1 MNCQDV
7 QGRLSDY
14 LDLSLSPAQ
23 LADLEDHMD
32 CCPSCREEAQLL
44 KQTIQQIHALPLVE
58 TPLGF
63 SQRVMSLIREL
74 ETQPGFWQRVLLA
87 LNPKTAGPALA
98 LASVAAV
105 GIYLVQKEP
114 GAPVV
119 ATAPQESA
127 TVESAP
133 TALPDSVPAR
143 LELADAK
150 AVSPSQPDE
159 PAAVKQGERPQAA
172 EKSDPVAKR
181 GRDRGIGS
189 MPVLRSRPADITVRA
204 TPVGAGSQIATV
216 PLTPPSGSAPSP
228 TEADLPNFR
237 QPPSS
242 IEPFA
247 DLEIIVRRHPV
258 SELPRA
264 AGSESLSPRPIE
276 RLSAAIPDHT
286 RPQTIWVRI
295 PNAQFQEFKREL
307 SHLGIIESEFQ
318 VPMLREQSA
327 DDGHIRVKL
336 TAVPSANLPPTN
348 PPEQR

>member
-14 LDLSLSPAQ
+14 LDLSLAPLQ
-23 LADLEDHMD
+23 MADVEAHMGS
-32 CCPSCREEAQLL
+32 CPPCREEAELL
-44 KQTIQQIHALPLVE
+44 KQTIQQIHTLPLVE

-63 SQRVMSLIREL
+63 SQRVMSHVREL
-74 ETQPGFWQRVLLA
+74 ETEPGFWQRLLLA
-87 LNPKTAGPALA
+87 VNPKTAGPALA
-98 LASVAAV
+98 LASVAAL

-119 ATAPQESA
+119 ATAPQAPS

-133 TALPDSVPAR
+133 SARPENVPAR
-143 LELADAK
+143 VELADANP
-150 AVSPSQPDE
+150 VSPWRSDE
-159 PAAVKQGERPQAA
+159 PVPAKQEERAQAT
-172 EKSDPVAKR
+172 EKSDRVAER
-181 GRDRGIGS
+181 ASQRRIGS
-189 MPVLRSRPADITVRA
+189 MPAVHSRPPDHAVRA
-204 TPVGAGSQIATV
+204 TPVGAGPQRSTV
-216 PLTPPSGSAPSP
+216 PSTPPSGSGPSP
-228 TEADLPNFR
+228 TEVDLPNFR

-247 DLEIIVRRHPV
+247 DLEIIVRRHAV

-264 AGSESLSPRPIE
+264 AGPASLSPRPIE

-295 PNAQFQEFKREL
+295 PNAQFEEFKREL
-307 SHLGIIESEFQ
+307 SNLGIIESEFQ

-336 TAVPSANLPPTN
+336 TAVPSADLPSAN
-348 PPEQR
+348 PPEER